1 MITEEKR
8 RLLELFKEGRR
19 LYVMQKFS
27 EAVAV
32 FEQALKIDHEDGP
45 SRVYWSRSKV
55 YAANPPGPGWDG
67 VFTMKDK

>member
-1 MITEEKR
+1 
-8 RLLELFKEGRR
+8 
-19 LYVMQKFS
+19 MQKFS